1 MGTSL
6 TDIPMNTKKY
16 LSRLAM
22 ALGFAVLLTSIFA
35 KAPTDPVQVRLEFD
49 RPVLPADSMETVI
62 VKVALEGARLPAAG
76 KRPPVNI
83 ALVIDRSSS
92 MHGDKIV
99 KAREAALEML
109 SRLAPDDRL
118 AIVAYDS
125 SVETLV
131 PAQLVGDG
139 REIADVIRAIRPR
152 GMTALFGGVSQ
163 GASEVRKAIADV
175 RFSHRVILLS
185 DGQAN
190 VGPNSPDDLG
200 NLGGALMKEGISVTT
215 IGLGLGYNEDL
226 MTRLAQRSDGNT
238 YFVESSEE
246 LPRIFAAELGD
257 VLNVV
262 ARRLVVDVEFAEG
275 VRPVRFVGREGEL
288 TGRRAQV
295 RLNQVYGG
303 QEKFALIEVEV
314 PSQRKNSRLPLATAR
329 VNFEDAVSA
338 RTVTRET
345 RGEVYFTDDRAAVVK
360 SANQRVQADYAL
372 NRAAESR
379 DAAIALMDERKPAAA
394 ASELRARAAEM
405 RSVATTYSNRQLSE
419 IAAKQEAEADRLERE
434 GLGNEGRKSYRAL
447 NAQTANQQ
455 STSNR

>member
-1 MGTSL
+1 MK
-6 TDIPMNTKKY
+6 TKKY

-22 ALGFAVLLTSIFA
+22 ALGCAALFVSAFA
-35 KAPTDPVQVRLEFD
+35 KTPAEPVNLRLEFD

-62 VKVALEGARLPAAG
+62 VKVALDGARLPANK
-76 KRPPVNI
+76 KRPPVNL

-118 AIVAYDS
+118 AVIAYDTA
-125 SVETLV
+125 VETLV

-139 REIADVIRAIRPR
+139 REIAEVIRSIRPR

-163 GASEVRKAIADV
+163 GASEVRKALEDV

-190 VGPNSPDDLG
+190 VGPNSPDELG
-200 NLGGALMKEGISVTT
+200 NLGSALMKEGISVTT

-238 YFVESSEE
+238 YFVESSDE
-246 LPRIFAAELGD
+246 LPQIFAAELGD

-262 ARRLVVDVEFAEG
+262 ARRVVVDVEFPEG
-275 VRPVRFVGREGEL
+275 VRPLRFVGREGRID
-288 TGRRAQV
+288 GRRAHV

-314 PSQRKNSRLPLATAR
+314 SSRRKNARLPLATAR
-329 VNFEDAVSA
+329 VNYEDALNM
-338 RTVTRET
+338 RPVTREA
-345 RGEVYFTDDRAAVVK
+345 RGEVRFTDDHDAVVK

-379 DAAIALMDERKPAAA
+379 DVAIALMDERKPTAA

-405 RSVATTYSNRQLSE
+405 RSVADTYRNKQLLE
-419 IAAKQEAEADRLERE
+419 LAAKQEAEAARLERE
-434 GLGNEGRKSYRAL
+434 GMSNESRKLYRAQ

-455 STSNR
+455 STSSR